1 MTSGLSNSTRVEVK
15 VIHLRFSWKQTL
27 HSCWRGE
34 RGVCFSS
41 PHIWQNVSKRRI
53 RTWISSVQSSMWQ
66 QMELSSLRGW
76 EDVCVVAAVYNPP
89 LRTQTRT
96 NTRVG
101 PKKNRIS
108 QTRAEKSLYLETYVT
123 ISDDFQVYVTLSE
136 VFSVVWSFWV
146 SQFVQSKQWKVKKLT
161 SGWESSSIT
170 PAGCEIGSET
180 DSRFVEQI
188 DVTLRRVERVVLRL
202 DFCFLHWSRAEQKYV
217 CERKRTKEERR

>member
-1 MTSGLSNSTRVEVK
+1 
-15 VIHLRFSWKQTL
+15 
-27 HSCWRGE
+27 
-34 RGVCFSS
+34 
-41 PHIWQNVSKRRI
+41 
-53 RTWISSVQSSMWQ
+53 MWQ

-161 SGWESSSIT
+161 SGWKSSSIT

>member
-1 MTSGLSNSTRVEVK
+1 MRRRLCCRVSEDELQFI
-15 VIHLRFSWKQTL
+15 IHLWGRKQGQTL
-27 HSCWRGE
+27 ESGQKKTEFHRRG
-34 RGVCFSS
+34 
-41 PHIWQNVSKRRI
+41 
-53 RTWISSVQSSMWQ
+53 
-66 QMELSSLRGW
+66 L
-76 EDVCVVAAVYNPP
+76 
-89 LRTQTRT
+89 
-96 NTRVG
+96 
-101 PKKNRIS
+101 KKV
-108 QTRAEKSLYLETYVT
+108 YLETYVT

-188 DVTLRRVERVVLRL
+188 DVRLRRVERVVLRL